1 MDNNPVWLT
10 NTLVTETGSE
20 KYFVAVLRSSGYN
33 TGTKT
38 TSEVCGVEKG
48 PEKIHTKTKVWIT
61 VKQPNS
67 VQGGEWPIED
77 NEAFLM
83 FLVSESQC
91 LLCSTLLLELFLNW
105 A

>member
-1 MDNNPVWLT
+1 MVKKHLGNRNGIRKK
-10 NTLVTETGSE
+10 LV
-20 KYFVAVLRSSGYN
+20 AILRSSGYDR
-33 TGTKT
+33 GTKT
-38 TSEVCGVEKG
+38 TSEVCSVEKG
-48 PEKIHTKTKVWIT
+48 PEKIHTKTEVWII

-67 VQGGEWPIED
+67 VWCGKWPIED
-77 NEAFLM
+77 NKAFLM

>member
-1 MDNNPVWLT
+1 MWLK
-10 NTLVTETGSE
+10 NTLVTETGSA
-20 KYFVAVLRSSGYN
+20 KNFVAVLRSSGYDR
-33 TGTKT
+33 GTKT
-38 TSEVCGVEKG
+38 IFKVCSVEKG
-48 PEKIHTKTKVWIT
+48 PEKIHTKTEVWII

-67 VQGGEWPIED
+67 VWGGKWPIED